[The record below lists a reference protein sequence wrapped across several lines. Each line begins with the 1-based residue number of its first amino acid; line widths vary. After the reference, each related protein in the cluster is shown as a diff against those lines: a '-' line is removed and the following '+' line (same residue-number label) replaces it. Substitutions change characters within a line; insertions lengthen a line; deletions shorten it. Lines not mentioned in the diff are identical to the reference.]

1 MSYRQ
6 YEPVE
11 LRKLQLVST
20 KILQEFDR
28 VCTELEIP
36 YYACAGTALG
46 SVRHGG
52 FIPWDDDI
60 DVSMLRPDFERF
72 LNEAPAAVGDD
83 FEIVSGRNEPFFPA
97 CNANLALKGTLCVP
111 EEFDSCPFRYPI
123 GIGIYPMDRVSA
135 SQKTLKR
142 QLRRTWFWARISFLR
157 ATPRPHLFIKGWR
170 RTLVSAACHIA
181 YWGMRILHIS
191 PVWIHRNWEKAATL
205 AESEDVNLFA
215 DFTDMHPLDWS
226 ITREEMFPLKR
237 SKFESI
243 EINLPNAIDAIL
255 TRGYGDYM
263 QLPPEEDRKNHY
275 PSVLDFGRFN

>member
-6 YEPVE
+6 YEPEE
-11 LRKLQLVST
+11 LRKLQRVST
-20 KILQEFDR
+20 IILQEFDR

-60 DVSMLRPDFERF
+60 DVSMLRSDFERF
-72 LNEAPAAVGDD
+72 MCEAPAVLGDS

-111 EEFDSCPFRYPI
+111 EEFDACAFRYPI
-123 GIGIYPMDRVSA
+123 GIGIYPMDRVS
-135 SQKTLKR
+135 SNQKVLNR
-142 QLRRTWFWARISFLR
+142 QMRGTWFWARISFLR
-157 ATPRPHLFIKGWR
+157 ATPRPHLFIHGWK
-170 RTLVSAACHIA
+170 RTLVSVACHIA
-181 YWGMRILHIS
+181 YWGMRILHVS
-191 PVWIHRNWEKAATL
+191 PTWIHKNWEKAATL
-205 AESEDVNLFA
+205 AKDENTDLFV

-237 SKFESI
+237 APFENI
-243 EINLPNAIDAIL
+243 EINLPNEVDVIL
-255 TRGYGDYM
+255 TRGYGNYM
-263 QLPPEEDRKNHY
+263 KLPPEEDRKNHY
-275 PSVLDFGRFN
+275 PSVLDFGRFD